1 MFVWAAA
8 EAVALPLIPEFLL
21 IPLAAGN
28 RRRFYL
34 PLAASV
40 AGMAVGGA
48 AIYLFAYSAPVQ
60 AGAYLAQLPLLGHG
74 VYRVQAQFS
83 EHGGAAFVYQPL
95 SGIPFKIWAVV
106 AGARGISPLRAIPT
120 FVIARGLRM
129 TAFATLARVA
139 AGLFTNSLRDY
150 SLVVLAIYLAVFF
163 LAWWKIVTS

>member
-1 MFVWAAA
+1 
-8 EAVALPLIPEFLL
+8 
-21 IPLAAGN
+21 
-28 RRRFYL
+28 
-34 PLAASV
+34 
-40 AGMAVGGA
+40 
-48 AIYLFAYSAPVQ
+48 
-60 AGAYLAQLPLLGHG
+60 
-74 VYRVQAQFS
+74 VQAQFS